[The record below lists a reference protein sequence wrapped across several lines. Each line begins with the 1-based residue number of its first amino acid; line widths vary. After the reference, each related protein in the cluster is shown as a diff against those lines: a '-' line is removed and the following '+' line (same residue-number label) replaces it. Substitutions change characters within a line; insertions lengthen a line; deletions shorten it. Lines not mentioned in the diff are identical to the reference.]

1 MIHRTRTAS
10 PWVRIFWGLSVW
22 AGAILLPGIIT
33 AQGSVFDAIQP
44 GKSTRSDVYGRFGE
58 PVRSETSGDF
68 KLEHFNDDEKLF
80 KEVSA
85 WFNDQNVL
93 QWVRVRPLHKVN
105 ADDALMLFGLATEP
119 NKTEGHAFDEKQITK
134 GETQHFPFEG
144 VYFYVH
150 KGVALEIWLTQ
161 AEADSENIMAVLNQP
176 TSELPQRSDPQ
187 TLQDIGQQQ
196 RIDPNKN
203 VDHQNKNMGPKI
215 LFMDDFNSENDG
227 RGKLNY
233 RGFEN
238 WEVSS
243 GELDL
248 IGNGFWDF
256 HPDYGLHLDLDGS
269 VNKAGTL
276 QSKTKFRLLPGV
288 YTLEFDLAG
297 NFQRTVNTVRVSMGD
312 LYNEEFTLQ
321 AKEAFRKIKREINV
335 SSVLEARLIFQHR
348 GGDNFGLLLDNV
360 RLIKTAGQESLKE
373 VVIGDNLR
381 KKTLSRDQE
390 MLKTA
395 RQLLNKKD
403 YDKAIGQFRKT
414 IDSLRFQSFQGL
426 GLCYYY
432 KKYFDDAFYYFAKAY
447 KEDPRSP
454 LTLFY
459 MAATLDQWGKGLEA
473 IFCFESYLKL
483 NDPDKNRREIAQQ
496 RWQYLKRRS
505 QRPGHALY
513 RSVDEVI
520 YVILGEEIN

>member
-1 MIHRTRTAS
+1 MWIVILSFLSLFSMQQNAS
-10 PWVRIFWGLSVW
+10 SFLNFFKSQSIPVEDMRFQDESVILKLHYKDVIDFADDNMQHHVLTIVRKVAEEFKRSKNIIIEIFDTGELISELSFS
-22 AGAILLPGIIT
+22 ALNAFAY
-33 AQGSVFDAIQP
+33 AQGNIGDEEILSKMTVKEHITIEDMMASLIP
-44 GKSTRSDVYGRFGE
+44 EEAESEKPIKIINP
-58 PVRSETSGDF
+58 PVLDPTKPNVAPNYE
-68 KLEHFNDDEKLF
+68 KVLEGN
-80 KEVSA
+80 
-85 WFNDQNVL
+85 N
-93 QWVRVRPLHKVN
+93 R
-105 ADDALMLFGLATEP
+105 
-119 NKTEGHAFDEKQITK
+119 
-134 GETQHFPFEG
+134 
-144 VYFYVH
+144 
-150 KGVALEIWLTQ
+150 
-161 AEADSENIMAVLNQP
+161 
-176 TSELPQRSDPQ
+176 
-187 TLQDIGQQQ
+187 
-196 RIDPNKN
+196 
-203 VDHQNKNMGPKI
+203 NKNMGPKI
-215 LFMDDFNSENDG
+215 LFMDDFNSENNG
-227 RGKLNY
+227 RGNLNY
-233 RGFEN
+233 RSFEN

-243 GELDL
+243 GEVDL

-269 VNKAGTL
+269 GGKAGSL

-297 NFQRTVNTVRVSMGD
+297 NFQRTVNTVRVIMGD

-335 SSVLEARLIFQHR
+335 SSVIETRLIFQHR

-381 KKTLSRDQE
+381 KKPLSRDQE

-395 RQLLNKKD
+395 RQLLLNKD

-414 IDSLRFQSFQGL
+414 IDSLHFQSFQGL

-447 KEDPRSP
+447 KENPRSP

-473 IFCFESYLKL
+473 VFCFETYLKL
-483 NDPDKNRREIAQQ
+483 NDSDKNRREIAQQ

-505 QRPGHALY
+505 QRPGHSLY

-520 YVILGEEIN
+520 YVILGDEINGGTPFLLCLNGCR